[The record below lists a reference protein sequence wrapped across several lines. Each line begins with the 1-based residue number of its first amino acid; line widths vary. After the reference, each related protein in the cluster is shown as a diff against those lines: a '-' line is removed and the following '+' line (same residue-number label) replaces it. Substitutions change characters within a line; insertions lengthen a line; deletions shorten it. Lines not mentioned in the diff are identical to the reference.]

1 MTRAKRDYKKEY
13 EDYQGKPEQIR
24 RRSARNK
31 ARRKL
36 GLKKGDPREAA
47 HIGAPRTGSLTRVPV
62 KAESRTKNRKDQPKR
77 SGKNQRS
84 GH

>member
-1 MTRAKRDYKKEY
+1 MVRAPRDYKKEY
-13 EDYQGKPEQIR
+13 RDYQGTPAQIKR
-24 RRSARNK
+24 RAQRNA

-47 HIGAPRTGSLTRVPV
+47 HIGAPRKGSLKGVPV
-62 KAESRTKNRKDQPKR
+62 KAESFKKNRTDQPKR
-77 SGKNQRS
+77 SGRNQRS

>member
-1 MTRAKRDYKKEY
+1 MSKAKRDYKKEY
-13 EDYQGKPEQIR
+13 EDYQGKPEQIK

-47 HIGAPRTGSLTRVPV
+47 HIGAPRKGSLSGVSVR
-62 KAESRTKNRKDQPKR
+62 AESRTKNRKDQPKR
-77 SGKNQRS
+77 SGRNQRS